1 MPLPLPLRGCWYLAA
16 YMKCELVI
24 FDCDGVL
31 VDSEPTM
38 NQVLTDALR
47 LQGLNFTNE
56 ETRNCFKG
64 LNNPDSL
71 AKANQLLGRELPDDF
86 MDIQD
91 EVALEVLKS
100 ELRPDAAQIT
110 VIEQI
115 LESGIPMCVASNGL
129 RHIVPAKLEAVGL
142 ASYFKGRV
150 YTAQDVTRG
159 KPFPDIFL
167 LSCSEMGVEPSRA
180 LVIEDSQAGLDGA
193 QVAGTMTVHYGPVG
207 AIDAP
212 PERHL
217 GSIQNFEELLS
228 ILGIA

>member
-1 MPLPLPLRGCWYLAA
+1 MEF
-16 YMKCELVI
+16 ELVI

-38 NQVLTDALR
+38 NHVLTDALR
-47 LQGLNFTNE
+47 HQGLNFTNE
-56 ETRNCFKG
+56 ETRNYLKG

-71 AKANQLLGRELPDDF
+71 VKANQLLGRELPDDF
-86 MDIQD
+86 MDVQD
-91 EVALEVLKS
+91 EVALGVLKS
-100 ELRPDAAQIT
+100 ELRPDAAQIA

-115 LESGIPMCVASNGL
+115 LESGILMCVASNGL

-167 LSCSEMGVEPSRA
+167 LSCSEMGVERSRS

-193 QVAGTMTVHYGPVG
+193 QAAGAMTVHFG
-207 AIDAP
+207 AVDTIDAP
-212 PERHL
+212 SERHF
-217 GSIQNFEELLS
+217 GSIQAFGQLLP
-228 ILGIA
+228 ILGIN

>member
-1 MPLPLPLRGCWYLAA
+1 MALVRGI
-16 YMKCELVI
+16 YMNCELVI

-38 NQVLTDALR
+38 NQLLTDALV
-47 LQGLNFTNE
+47 LEGLNLTNE
-56 ETRNCFKG
+56 ETRVHFKG
-64 LNNPDSL
+64 LNNSDSF

-86 MDIQD
+86 MVSQD

-100 ELRPDAAQIT
+100 DLRPDVAQIA

-115 LESGIPMCVASNGL
+115 LESGIPMCVASNGR
-129 RHIVPAKLEAVGL
+129 RHIVSAKLDAVGL
-142 ASYFKGRV
+142 LTLFGDRI
-150 YTAQDVTRG
+150 YTAEDVARG

-167 LSCSEMGVEPSRA
+167 LACSELGAEPSRS

-193 QVAGTMTVHYGPVG
+193 QAANTMTVHFGPLG

-212 PERHL
+212 SERHF
-217 GSIQNFEELLS
+217 GSIQIFGQLLP
-228 ILGIA
+228 ILGIN